1 MLLLP
6 YMREEVGLKI
16 RWHVCRRLCRLLIM
30 QGIPYTPT
38 PGSKS
43 TTWSRMD
50 GEKYT
55 LLPDDRS
62 VAGVQAM
69 VEAGCAWLCLS
80 DATGK
85 R

>member
-1 MLLLP
+1 MARVQAVVP
-6 YMREEVGLKI
+6 AI
-16 RWHVCRRLCRLLIM
+16 DT

-38 PGSKS
+38 TGSKS

-50 GEKYT
+50 GGKYT
-55 LLPDDRS
+55 LLPHDPS

-69 VEAGCAWLCLS
+69 VVAGCAWLYLS
-80 DATGK
+80 DAAGK